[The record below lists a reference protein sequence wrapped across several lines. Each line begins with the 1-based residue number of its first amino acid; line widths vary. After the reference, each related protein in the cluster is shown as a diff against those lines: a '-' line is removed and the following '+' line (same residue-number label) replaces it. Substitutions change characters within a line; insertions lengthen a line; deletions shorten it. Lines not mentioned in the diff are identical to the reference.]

1 MKYFHILISLYFFI
15 IYQKI
20 FLCTKITRKH
30 KHPGS
35 SQSDNSNIEIEP
47 LSENDKNLDNNKKQ
61 DTNSKSNENKN
72 DPSSSYY
79 NEDDEFVYGKNEQV
93 FNLDEEL
100 EKGQGGPK
108 QNSGKI
114 HNNKDKI
121 HPGYDPSK
129 MNPDI
134 QRRLKEQQN
143 MYNNI
148 YNKPGGQNFP
158 GGPGQPRGPH
168 NAGHFGDPHKFKPGK
183 PGQPG
188 QPGPDVYRTGID
200 EKGQPYTY
208 TAGEGPHTRYQNQ
221 QNNNQGEQQTNV
233 SKPRKILGM
242 FYQLIMIFFLVSF
255 VYNFFLGKN
264 QNDKHALVWYNANKD
279 YLEERYEYFGLE
291 DDDKLSKKIPRNSFI
306 RNCKLSKENPYY
318 YKLSCVNYRY
328 IHYFTVVLEFKK
340 RYDITSLLSSIF
352 ITPKDRLIFQVSFK
366 PVDELG
372 WIFCVCKKNKAKSL
386 KKSYEDLNYFCEI
399 YEPSSFNNYMAL
411 ISESLEVFMDL
422 FNDKSLFKFY
432 KLIEDYLE
440 AIYFSDMV
448 NMDVEGTNI
457 FFSFSIDLT
466 KSKQERKLLEI
477 THFVNLFVDTLA
489 QLKYNKNFKEKTKK
503 SRIMYERT
511 KMDPSKKKEI
521 EEKEQNDFIE
531 KWKIIR
537 KMRTKKGA
545 ERRKLQRELKNYQ

>member
-1 MKYFHILISLYFFI
+1 MKYFHILIKFYFLIFYLQISLCG
-15 IYQKI
+15 KI
-20 FLCTKITRKH
+20 QRKH

-47 LSENDKNLDNNKKQ
+47 LSEKDKNLENNNEQEVNTKL
-61 DTNSKSNENKN
+61 NENKN
-72 DPSSSYY
+72 IHSSPYY
-79 NEDDEFVYGKNEQV
+79 NEDDEFVYGKNEEV

-100 EKGQGGPK
+100 EKGQEGQK
-108 QNSGKI
+108 QNRGNMN
-114 HNNKDKI
+114 NNKNNGEFDQEKI
-121 HPGYDPSK
+121 NQ

-148 YNKPGGQNFP
+148 HNKPGGGSFQ
-158 GGPGQPRGPH
+158 GGPGPHMGPH
-168 NAGHFGDPHKFKPGK
+168 GGNFGEPHKYR
-183 PGQPG
+183 PG
-188 QPGPDVYRTGID
+188 QPGPEVYRKGID

-221 QNNNQGEQQTNV
+221 QNIDQGETKTNV
-233 SKPRKILGM
+233 SKTRKVLGL

-279 YLEERYEYFGLE
+279 YFEERYEYFGLE
-291 DDDKLSKKIPRNSFI
+291 EEDKLSKKIPRNNFI
-306 RNCKLSKENPYY
+306 RNCKMSKENPYY
-318 YKLSCVNYRY
+318 YKLSCANYRY

-340 RYDITSLLSSIF
+340 RYDISSLLSSIF
-352 ITPKDRLIFQVSFK
+352 ISPRDRIVFQVSFK

-372 WIFCVCKKNKAKSL
+372 WIFCVCKKNKAKGL
-386 KKSYEDLNYFCEI
+386 KKSYEDLSYFCEI

-422 FNDKSLFKFY
+422 FNNKSLFHYY
-432 KLIEDYLE
+432 KNIEDYLD
-440 AIYFSDMV
+440 AIYFSDMI

-466 KSKQERKLLEI
+466 KPKQEKTLLEI